1 MEAFEGDT
9 KGPKTN
15 RFTLETSIEPEG
27 ANLSVGE
34 RSLLSLARALVR
46 QDIKLV
52 VMDEATASVDLETD
66 AAIQTTIAKEFGG
79 KTLLCIARERNLFP
93 SNSPNN

>member
-1 MEAFEGDT
+1 MGPLEADT
-9 KGPKTN
+9 NGAKPN

-52 VMDEATASVDLETD
+52 VMDEATASVDMETD
-66 AAIQTTIAKEFGG
+66 AAIQDTIAKEFGG
-79 KTLLCIARERNLFP
+79 KTLLCIARESFGLP
-93 SNSPNN
+93 